1 MNELN
6 LVVELIEA
14 DEHLG
19 GCSCCDCL
27 MYEMSRENEYI
38 PASYYEAEARY
49 YEELEAEI
57 KLGLWD

>member
-6 LVVELIEA
+6 LVVELTEA

-27 MYEMSRENEYI
+27 MWEMSRESESLTE
-38 PASYYEAEARY
+38 AYYEAEARY
-49 YEELEAEI
+49 YEEVAAE
-57 KLGLWD
+57 